1 MKKKFM
7 ATLLIASMAISM
19 VGCATTAKTES
30 ESSTG
35 ETTTTTEEATTE
47 TKQDKKSAEYTL
59 KVGTVLTEADPIYLG
74 LEQFKMAVEEKTDGN
89 VTVELYSGSQLGADE
104 DVLEQAKVG
113 AGVGIITDPGRMS
126 NYIEDFGILSGPY
139 LTDDYEGALALMDTT
154 VYKDLAGEFKN
165 DGFKILSFNYYQ
177 GSRNLYTKTPV
188 SKPEDLKGMRIR
200 SSGSDVVTK
209 SLEAMGANTTVLA
222 WSEAYQALQQ
232 KVIEGVEV
240 HNSAAVG
247 SSIYEVTDYVTLTGH
262 FQLLTGLVISNDWF
276 EKLPAEY
283 QTILEEESYNAG
295 KSASKMV
302 IDKDAEYLQLCIEG
316 GVEVVECDKEAF
328 KEAADKAYDELGYR
342 ELKDKLMEE
351 LGK

>member
-1 MKKKFM
+1 MKKQLM
-7 ATLLIASMAISM
+7 ATLLIAAMTISM
-19 VGCATTAKTES
+19 TGCGAAGKS
-30 ESSTG
+30 GSTG
-35 ETTTTTEEATTE
+35 
-47 TKQDKKSAEYTL
+47 KKGDKYTL
-59 KVGTVLTEADPIYLG
+59 KLGTVLTEADPIYKG
-74 LEQFKMAVEEKTDGN
+74 LEEFKKNVEEKTDGN
-89 VTVELYSGSQLGADE
+89 VTIELYSGSQLGADE

-126 NYIEDFGILSGPY
+126 NYIKDFGILSGPY
-139 LTDDYEGALALMDTT
+139 LADDYEGALALMNTS
-154 VYKDLAGEFKN
+154 VYKELADQFQN

-177 GSRNLYTKTPV
+177 GSRNLFTKSPV
-188 SKPEDLKGMRIR
+188 SKPEDLNGLRIR

-262 FQLLTGLVISNDWF
+262 FQLLTGLVISNGWF

-283 QTILEEESYNAG
+283 QTILEEESFKAG
-295 KSASKMV
+295 KFASDIV
-302 IDKDAEYLQLCIEG
+302 IEKDSEYLQKCIDG
-316 GVEVVECDKEAF
+316 GVEVVDCDKEAF
-328 KEAADKAYDELGYR
+328 KAAADKAYDELGYR
-342 ELKDKLMEE
+342 ELKDKLMSE

>member
-1 MKKKFM
+1 MKKQFL
-7 ATLLIASMAISM
+7 ASLLIAAMAVST
-19 VGCATTAKTES
+19 VGCGTAAKDNSTSTTGKEAEKAKDTS
-30 ESSTG
+30 KS
-35 ETTTTTEEATTE
+35 
-47 TKQDKKSAEYTL
+47 KKYTL
-59 KVGTVLTEADPIYLG
+59 KIGTVLTEADPIYLG
-74 LEQFKMAVEEKTDGN
+74 LEEFKKNVEEKTDGN

-113 AGVGIITDPGRMS
+113 PGVGIITDPGRMS
-126 NYIEDFGILSGPY
+126 NYIKDFGILSGPY
-139 LTDDYEGALALMDTT
+139 LADDYEGALKLMNTS
-154 VYKDLAGEFKN
+154 VYKSLADEFQD

-177 GSRNLYTKTPV
+177 GSRNLFTKSPV

-247 SSIYEVTDYVTLTGH
+247 SSIYEVTNYVTLTGH

-276 EKLPAEY
+276 KKLPEEY
-283 QTILEEESYNAG
+283 QTILEDESYSAG
-295 KSASKMV
+295 KFASDMV
-302 IDKDAEYLQLCIEG
+302 IKKDSEYLQKCVDG

-328 KEAADKAYDELGYR
+328 KKAADKAYDELGYR
-342 ELKDKLMEE
+342 ELKDKLMVE

>member
-1 MKKKFM
+1 MKKKLM
-7 ATLLIASMAISM
+7 ATLLMAFITISM
-19 VGCATTAKTES
+19 VGCASTAKNDS
-30 ESSTG
+30 GSSTG
-35 ETTTTTEEATTE
+35 EVTTSTDA
-47 TKQDKKSAEYTL
+47 KQTGKSEKYTL

-74 LEQFKMAVEEKTDGN
+74 LEEFKKNVEEKTDGN

-126 NYIEDFGILSGPY
+126 NYIKDFGILSGPY
-139 LTDDYEGALALMDTT
+139 LADDYEGALALMDTS

-177 GSRNLYTKTPV
+177 GSRNLFTKTPV

-283 QTILEEESYNAG
+283 QAILEDESYNAG
-295 KSASKMV
+295 KYASEMV
-302 IDKDAEYLQLCIEG
+302 IEKDDEYLQTCIDG

-342 ELKDKLMEE
+342 ELKDKLMKE

>member
-1 MKKKFM
+1 MKKQIM
-7 ATLLIASMAISM
+7 AILLIVTLAISM
-19 VGCATTAKTES
+19 VGCAGTSKKES
-30 ESSTG
+30 DTSKE
-35 ETTTTTEEATTE
+35 E
-47 TKQDKKSAEYTL
+47 TKTDTKKSEKYTL

-74 LEQFKMAVEEKTDGN
+74 LEEFKKNVEKKTDGN
-89 VTVELYSGSQLGADE
+89 VTIELYSGSQLGADE

-126 NYIEDFGILSGPY
+126 NYIKDFGILSGPY
-139 LTDDYEGALALMDTT
+139 LADDYEGALDLMETS
-154 VYKDLAGEFKN
+154 VYKDLAGEFQN
-165 DGFKILSFNYYQ
+165 DGFKILSFNYFQ

-188 SKPEDLKGMRIR
+188 TKPEDLSGMRIR

-232 KVIEGVEV
+232 KVVEGVEV

-276 EKLPAEY
+276 EKLPTEY
-283 QTILEEESYNAG
+283 KTILEEESFNAG
-295 KSASKMV
+295 KIASDIV
-302 IDKDAEYLQLCIEG
+302 IEKDDEYLQECIDG
-316 GVEVVECDKEAF
+316 GVEVVEGDIEAF
-328 KEAADKAYDELGYR
+328 KEAADKTYDDLGYR
-342 ELKDKLMEE
+342 ELKDKLMKE

>member
-1 MKKKFM
+1 MKKQIM
-7 ATLLIASMAISM
+7 ATLLIAAMA
-19 VGCATTAKTES
+19 VTATGCGAASNGGNTAGSGQSGKSKT
-30 ESSTG
+30 
-35 ETTTTTEEATTE
+35 
-47 TKQDKKSAEYTL
+47 YTL
-59 KVGTVLTEADPIYLG
+59 KVGTVLTEADPIFLG
-74 LEQFKMAVEEKTDGN
+74 LEQFKKNVEEKTGGN
-89 VTVELYSGSQLGADE
+89 VKVELYSGSQLGADE

-113 AGVGIITDPGRMS
+113 AGVGIITDPGRMA
-126 NYIEDFGILSGPY
+126 NYIKDFGILSGPY
-139 LTDDYEGALALMDTT
+139 LADDYEGALALMNTS
-154 VYKDLAGEFKN
+154 VYKGLADEFKN

-177 GSRNLYTKTPV
+177 GSRNLFTKTPV
-188 SKPEDLKGMRIR
+188 SKPEDLNGLRIR

-276 EKLPAEY
+276 NKLPEDY
-283 QTILEEESYNAG
+283 QKILEEESYNAG
-295 KSASKMV
+295 KHASSIV
-302 IDKDAEYLQLCIEG
+302 IEKDSEFLQKCIDG
-316 GVEVVECDKEAF
+316 GVEVVDCDKEAF
-328 KEAADKAYDELGYR
+328 KKAADKAYDELGYR
-342 ELKDKLMEE
+342 ELKDKLVAE

>member
-1 MKKKFM
+1 MKKQLM
-7 ATLLIASMAISM
+7 ATLLIAAMTISM
-19 VGCATTAKTES
+19 TGCGAAGKS
-30 ESSTG
+30 DSTG
-35 ETTTTTEEATTE
+35 
-47 TKQDKKSAEYTL
+47 KKGDKYTL
-59 KVGTVLTEADPIYLG
+59 KLGTVLTEADPIYKG
-74 LEQFKMAVEEKTDGN
+74 LEEFKKNVEEKTDGN
-89 VTVELYSGSQLGADE
+89 VTIELYSGSQLGADE

-126 NYIEDFGILSGPY
+126 NYIKDFGILSGPY
-139 LTDDYEGALALMDTT
+139 LADDYEGALALMNTL
-154 VYKDLAGEFKN
+154 VYKELAGQFQN

-177 GSRNLYTKTPV
+177 GSRNLFTKSPV
-188 SKPEDLKGMRIR
+188 SKPEDLNGLRIR

-262 FQLLTGLVISNDWF
+262 FQLLTGLVISNGWF
-276 EKLPAEY
+276 EKLPVEY
-283 QTILEEESYNAG
+283 QTILEDESFKAG
-295 KSASKMV
+295 KFASDIV
-302 IDKDAEYLQLCIEG
+302 IDKDSEYLQKCIDG
-316 GVEVVECDKEAF
+316 GVEVIDCDKEAF
-328 KEAADKAYDELGYR
+328 KAAADKAYDELGYR
-342 ELKDKLMEE
+342 ELKDKLMSE